1 MAIMVTGGTGFI
13 GSRIVRNLLEKGETV
28 VSFDIRPASADT
40 GSEKLIEYQG
50 DVMHMPHLMEAV
62 ENNKV
67 TKVIHTAALL
77 PPGTE
82 DHPQHGMLVNIH
94 GSNNIFE
101 LARWKNIE
109 RVVYASSIACYGVQE
124 NFGERKVTERDVGYP
139 ANVYGL
145 TKLAND
151 FSAGQY
157 IKKFNLDLRGV
168 QICTVF
174 GYGRVRGMT
183 GLIGGLLMTNPAIG
197 QSVEIPAD
205 PSEASPMIYVDD
217 VAEIFVRLL
226 FSKELKHY
234 RYLSGGHL
242 ATLGEMA
249 DIVKEYLPDADI
261 TLGTGKVPHIYL
273 VDNSNLVA
281 DIGYELAPMKECI
294 LAHINEARE
303 SVGLA
308 SIS

>member
-1 MAIMVTGGTGFI
+1 MAVMVTGGTGFI
-13 GSRIVRNLLEKGETV
+13 GSRIVRNLLARGETV
-28 VSFDIRPASADT
+28 VSFDIKSGPSVANSDN
-40 GSEKLIEYQG
+40 LVEYQG
-50 DVMHMPHLMEAV
+50 DLMHMPHLMEAV
-62 ENNKV
+62 EMNSI
-67 TKVIHTAALL
+67 TRIIHTAALL
-77 PPGTE
+77 PPETE
-82 DHPQHGMLVNIH
+82 DHPQYGMLVNIH
-94 GSNNIFE
+94 GTNNVFE

-109 RVVYASSIACYGVQE
+109 RVVYASSIASYGVQKTY
-124 NFGERKVTERDVGYP
+124 GERKVNESDIGSPV
-139 ANVYGL
+139 NVYGL

-197 QSVEIPAD
+197 KSVEIPAD

-226 FSKELKHY
+226 FSRDLKHY
-234 RYLSGGHL
+234 CYLSGGHL

-249 DIVKEYLPDADI
+249 DIVKEYLPDAEI
-261 TLGTGKVPHIYL
+261 VLGTGKVPHIYL

-281 DIGYELAPMKECI
+281 DTGYELAPLKECI
-294 LAHINEARE
+294 LAHINEARQ
-303 SVGLA
+303 SVGLDG
-308 SIS
+308 IS